1 MPNFSEGRDKG
12 KVEAIVAA
20 ARNVP
25 GVTVLDVVL
34 DSDHHR
40 CAPPSVGA
48 PEAVLE
54 ACFQV
59 AGRPPPRLSST

>member
-1 MPNFSEGRDKG
+1 MSVLVECVPNFSEGRDKG

-25 GVTVLDVVL
+25 GVTVLDVEL

-40 CAPPSVGA
+40 CVLSFVGA
-48 PEAVLE
+48 QEAVLE

-59 AGRPPPRLSST
+59 ASR